1 VANNND
7 NTVSQYT
14 VGADGSLSPMSPA
27 TVVTG
32 TTPRFI
38 TVDPTGSYAYV
49 ANINGNTVS
58 QYAISTG
65 GALVPM
71 SSPTVATGPYPIAVA
86 TTD

>member
-1 VANNND
+1 
-7 NTVSQYT
+7 
-14 VGADGSLSPMSPA
+14 MSPA
-27 TVVTG
+27 TVGTG
-32 TTPRFI
+32 VTPRSI

-49 ANINGNTVS
+49 ANFNDNTVS

-71 SSPTVATGPYPIAVA
+71 SPANSGADPDSVT